1 MTAKRTAGLGGGLDT
16 LIPDTNVDP
25 EPHAPASEPA
35 TPARTGRGKET
46 PAKGQIGGK
55 EKLSGYVPVELLEA
69 CRDVVY
75 RIPGMGMGDF
85 LQEAAIR
92 EIRRLEKLHNNGE
105 TFPPRPNGQR
115 LAPGPRV
122 R

>member
-16 LIPDTNVDP
+16 LIPASDALP
-25 EPHAPASEPA
+25 EPAAPEPGRGNAA
-35 TPARTGRGKET
+35 TPKGRARGKD
-46 PAKGQIGGK
+46 
-55 EKLSGYVPVELLEA
+55 KLSGYVPVELLEA

-75 RIPGMGMGDF
+75 RVPGMGMGDF

-92 EIRRLEKLHNNGE
+92 EIRRLEKVHNNGE
-105 TFPPRPNGQR
+105 PFPPRPNGQP
-115 LAPGPRV
+115 LTPGPRV

>member
-16 LIPDTNVDP
+16 LIPATTDP
-25 EPHAPASEPA
+25 EPPAPETAPPA
-35 TPARTGRGKET
+35 RAGRGEEAHPKTPA
-46 PAKGQIGGK
+46 GGK
-55 EKLSGYVPVELLEA
+55 EKLSGYVPVEVLEA

-75 RIPGMGMGDF
+75 RVPGMGMGDF

-92 EIRRLEKLHNNGE
+92 EIRRLEKIHNNGE
-105 TFPPRPNGQR
+105 PFPPRPKGQR
-115 LAPGPRV
+115 LTPGPRV